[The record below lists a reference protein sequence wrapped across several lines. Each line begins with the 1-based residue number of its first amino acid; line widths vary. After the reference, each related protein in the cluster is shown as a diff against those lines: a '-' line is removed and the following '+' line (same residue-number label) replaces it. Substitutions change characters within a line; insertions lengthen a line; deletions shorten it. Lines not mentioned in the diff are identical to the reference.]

1 MYATCEDMC
10 ALIESL
16 PPGDPKTQ
24 LQRLGREGGSLDSQT
39 EGSQRARTDHYPGW
53 EAGERAPPSF
63 WFYRKYGPKGKTRPE
78 VEELLRD
85 TRIPNCETQYN
96 ILHSLCP
103 KVNFREL
110 QPTRDWGR
118 GAGFPGHRA
127 AIIREM
133 KAYEAAAVL
142 QRAEADR
149 LTEKIQKLSEPDPT
163 AKRKKT
169 VPKNYYAAQL
179 EALRKLKQKALSE
192 ADFFDRQA
200 LASKRFTS
208 PEGASGDANSPHEPT
223 PADSLDQAL
232 AASSSEES
240 LSRPESPQRRE
251 PASAPSPSSSP
262 VDVGKSGVRS
272 RPSTSLDTNSLPP
285 AASGG
290 AATQRTFPAP
300 PVALQPRKTTAKS
313 SAKSSAKSISPP
325 PPTSRRGR
333 GNPSPPQQ
341 SPPRRKQQQ
350 PHPSKAKAR
359 PRGGTGR
366 KT

>member
-1 MYATCEDMC
+1 MQ
-10 ALIESL
+10 L
-16 PPGDPKTQ
+16 PRYLQ
-24 LQRLGREGGSLDSQT
+24 LLK
-39 EGSQRARTDHYPGW
+39 
-53 EAGERAPPSF
+53 AGERAPPSF

-163 AKRKKT
+163 AKRKRT
-169 VPKNYYAAQL
+169 VPKQYYAAQL

-208 PEGASGDANSPHEPT
+208 PEGASGDANPPHEPS
-223 PADSLDQAL
+223 PADSLDIAL
-232 AASSSEES
+232 AASSAEES
-240 LSRPESPQRRE
+240 
-251 PASAPSPSSSP
+251 PSPSRRPPAPAASPRSSP
-262 VDVGKSGVRS
+262 AAVRTSGARS
-272 RPSTSLDTNSLPP
+272 RPSTSLDTDSLPP
-285 AASGG
+285 AVSGSG
-290 AATQRTFPAP
+290 SGLRPVPSSPHAHQSTAKKTQ
-300 PVALQPRKTTAKS
+300 QTTAK
-313 SAKSSAKSISPP
+313 KTLPSPP
-325 PPTSRRGR
+325 ASRRGS
-333 GNPSPPQQ
+333 GHNPPQQ
-341 SPPRRKQQQ
+341 QPNPRPKTPNTSR
-350 PHPSKAKAR
+350 PKAH

-366 KT
+366 KI